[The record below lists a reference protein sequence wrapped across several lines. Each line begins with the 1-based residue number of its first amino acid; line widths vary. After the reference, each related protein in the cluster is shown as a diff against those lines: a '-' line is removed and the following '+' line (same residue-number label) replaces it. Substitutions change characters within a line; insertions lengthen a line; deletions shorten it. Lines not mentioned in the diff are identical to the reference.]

1 MNLYLLTQDE
11 EFGYDTYD
19 SVVVAAKTEED
30 AKSIHPCTIL
40 EWDSSGGVWPKT
52 PESVEVKLIG
62 KAVEGTSAG
71 VILSSFNAG

>member
-1 MNLYLLTQDE
+1 MNLYLLTQNE
-11 EFGYDTYD
+11 VSGYDTYD
-19 SVVVAAKTEED
+19 SVVVAAKTETD

-40 EWDSSGGVWPKT
+40 GWGSRGDWPKS
-52 PESVEVKLIG
+52 PDSVEVKLIG